1 MKKLHSMMIMF
12 AIMVTALGFTACS
25 DDDDDKGKVEASI
38 VGEWE
43 LIDIYVDPIEA
54 KEQGVVTA
62 NVGLI
67 IEFASNMRYKE
78 DGDDSGS
85 WKIDGNHLYLTPD
98 TFPVPYDI
106 TILQLND
113 TTLKIEVKY
122 TGFLYNEQT
131 NDVEE
136 TKITVQQTYKKI
148 S

>member
-1 MKKLHSMMIMF
+1 MKKLHSMMMML
-12 AIMVTALGFTACS
+12 AIMVTALGFAACS

-38 VGEWE
+38 VGKWE
-43 LIDIYVDPIEA
+43 LIDIYIDPIEA

-67 IEFASNMRYKE
+67 IEFTSNGKYFID
-78 DGDDSGS
+78 DGEIGS
-85 WKIDGNHLYLTPD
+85 WKIDGNYLYTKADNLPI
-98 TFPVPYDI
+98 PARC
-106 TILQLND
+106 TILQLNN
-113 TTLKIEVKY
+113 TILKIEMKY